1 MISSSESVVDVDVD
15 DDDDSDMEGVGDMDS
30 LDDDG
35 EIKEDETKCCG
46 VLRII
51 IDVVD
56 IVLVVIGVAVV
67 LREKAATS

>member
-1 MISSSESVVDVDVD
+1 MDSLD
-15 DDDDSDMEGVGDMDS
+15 DIDS

-35 EIKEDETKCCG
+35 EIRDDETKCCG

-67 LREKAATS
+67 LREKAATSLLFPEVAKAHARER

>member
-1 MISSSESVVDVDVD
+1 MISSSESVVDVD
-15 DDDDSDMEGVGDMDS
+15 DDSDMEGVDDMDS

-35 EIKEDETKCCG
+35 EIRDDETKCCG

>member
-1 MISSSESVVDVDVD
+1 MISSSSESVVDVD
-15 DDDDSDMEGVGDMDS
+15 DDSDMEGVDDMDS

-35 EIKEDETKCCG
+35 EIKEDETKCFG